1 MSQGSSH
8 AEFLEEP
15 TAASSLVLLARGLGL
30 QGEVLVEEKERGR
43 APEDANGKTW
53 DFHIFKSVPC
63 SQGKIVPDITP
74 RVKVPATFAF
84 HMTLSGSNT

>member
-15 TAASSLVLLARGLGL
+15 TTAWSLVLLARGLGL
-30 QGEVLVEEKERGR
+30 QGEVLVEKKGGGR

-53 DFHIFKSVPC
+53 DFYIFKYKLCPVSREGQCLTSPLGLKF
-63 SQGKIVPDITP
+63 QPLLPFI
-74 RVKVPATFAF
+74 
-84 HMTLSGSNT
+84 